1 MKQTTLDLNGPI
13 LSFTQNP
20 VGVASTGVSIGST
33 GGGTATFIGIATAS
47 GSGSI
52 VYQWYDQNGEISNGT
67 YVTGVAT
74 TTLTISNLIT
84 PTDHNRQVYVV
95 ADYVSSAYQITG
107 IAISTGQP
115 IPVTAGTG
123 RSTGNAIN
131 EPISSNVGI
140 LTVFPI
146 LGITTQP
153 VQTTSIQN
161 VSTNFSVI
169 ASITDITQGVLSYKW
184 ALDGTDIID
193 SSTINGSSTPNLT
206 IALNDVGTKLIK
218 CTITHPTAT
227 NSPLT
232 SDEVYFNVISPDPVI
247 SIEAYDTTS
256 STATLSSY
264 NFNVLNEVTLL
275 AQDNI
280 SATSLIS
287 LYASQIDVNIEIE
300 IYGGVGSNYGS
311 YIGGQGGYSKV
322 RFTMNKDVEYTI
334 AGLDAVNNCPF
345 VYRKGSLIA
354 VCGQGGDA
362 ASGGNGGAGGGIN
375 VVGAS
380 GGGRGGGSGGS
391 LVPAGTLPP
400 SGIFGSA
407 SNLTPINPDTKATGQ
422 AGGRVLPCSKGN
434 YWISR
439 GYSACSGV
447 GTSKIYLA
455 NGTLVTNSAFIDRG
469 FKSGYDIRQTAG
481 KGVAQTSYIERVGRT
496 CSNTITRSAIV
507 THFASGGQTTSL
519 TVSGDSFDV
528 RAFNTGGSDIGSRYY
543 EIYVPSGITNL
554 TSYSITDVSSQSAGG
569 ANNGVYLYNTIQASG
584 TLFIAIFS
592 FSGQGPG
599 FCRSFRVT
607 ANQSSDYDCSYDQTI
622 YVTGGGNG
630 GSGATG
636 GSGGSSSG
644 GAGGGGSGYTDG
656 SVTVVSTQQGGNTGG
671 AKIVIRKI

>member
-33 GGGTATFIGIATAS
+33 GGGTATFTGIATATFPNAAS
-47 GSGSI
+47 NSGSI
-52 VYQWYDQNGEISNGT
+52 AYQWYDQNGAISNGT
-67 YVTGVAT
+67 YVTGAAT

-84 PTDHNRQVYVV
+84 PTDHNRQIYVV
-95 ADYVSSAYQITG
+95 ADYVPSAY
-107 IAISTGQP
+107 GQGP
-115 IPVTAGTG
+115 ITAGTA

-131 EPISSNVGI
+131 DPISSNVGI

-146 LGITTQP
+146 LSITTQP

-161 VSTNFSVI
+161 VSANFSVI

-184 ALDGTDIID
+184 ALDGTDIVD
-193 SSTINGSSTPNLT
+193 SSTISGSSTPNLT
-206 IALNDVGTKLIK
+206 IALSDVGTKLIK
-218 CTITHPTAT
+218 CVITHPTAT

-247 SIEAYDTTS
+247 SIEKYDTTL
-256 STATLSSY
+256 STATLVSY
-264 NFNVLNEVTLL
+264 NFNVFNEVTLL

-287 LYASQIDVNIEIE
+287 LYASQIDVNIEMD

-311 YIGGQGGYSKV
+311 YIGGKGGYSRV
-322 RFTMNKDVEYTI
+322 RFTMNKNVEYTI

-354 VCGQGGDA
+354 VCGKGGDA

-407 SNLTPINPDTKATGQ
+407 SNLTPISPDTKATGQ

-439 GYSACSGV
+439 GYSACSDV
-447 GTSKIYLA
+447 GTSQIYLA
-455 NGTLVTNSAFIDRG
+455 NGTLVTNSAFITRG

-496 CSNTITRSAIV
+496 CSNTITRSAVV
-507 THFASGGQTTSL
+507 THFVSGGQTTSL

-528 RAFNTGGSDIGSRYY
+528 RAFNTGGSGIGSRYY

-592 FSGQGPG
+592 FSGQGPS

-656 SVTVVSTQQGGNTGG
+656 SVTVVSTQQGGSTGT
-671 AKIVIRKI
+671 AKVVIRKV

>member
-13 LSFTQNP
+13 LSFTTNP

-33 GGGTATFIGIATAS
+33 GGGTATFIGIVTATFPQAAS
-47 GSGSI
+47 NTGSI
-52 VYQWYDQNGEISNGT
+52 AYQWYDQNGAISNGT
-67 YVTGVAT
+67 YVTGAAT
-74 TTLTISNLIT
+74 TTLTLSNLIT

-95 ADYVSSAYQITG
+95 ADYVPSAY
-107 IAISTGQP
+107 GQSP
-115 IPVTAGTG
+115 ITAGTA

-140 LTVFPI
+140 LTVFPV
-146 LGITTQP
+146 LSITTQP

-169 ASITDITQGVLSYKW
+169 ASITDITQGILSYKW
-184 ALDGTDIID
+184 SLDGTDLTD
-193 SSTINGSSTPNLT
+193 SSTVSGSSTPNLT

-280 SATSLIS
+280 SVTSLIS

-322 RFTMNKDVEYTI
+322 RFTMNKNVEYTI

-354 VCGQGGDA
+354 VCGKGGDA

-375 VVGAS
+375 VVGAP

-407 SNLTPINPDTKATGQ
+407 SNLTPISPDTKATGQ

-439 GYSACSGV
+439 GYSACSDV
-447 GTSKIYLA
+447 GTSQIYLA
-455 NGTLVTNSAFIDRG
+455 NGTLVTNSAFITRG

-496 CSNTITRSAIV
+496 CTNTITRSAVV
-507 THFASGGQTTSL
+507 THFVSGGQTTSL

-543 EIYVPSGITNL
+543 EIYVPSSITNL

-569 ANNGVYLYNTIQASG
+569 ADNGVYLYNTIQVSG
-584 TLFIAIFS
+584 TLFLAIFS
-592 FSGQGPG
+592 FSGQGSA

>member
-13 LSFTQNP
+13 LSFTTNT

-33 GGGTATFIGIATAS
+33 GGGTATFVGIATATFS
-47 GSGSI
+47 NAASNTGSI
-52 VYQWYDQNGEISNGT
+52 SYQWYDQNGAISNGT

-84 PTDHNRQVYVV
+84 PTDHNRQIYVV
-95 ADYVSSAYQITG
+95 ADYVPSAY
-107 IAISTGQP
+107 GQGP
-115 IPVTAGTG
+115 ITAGTA

-131 EPISSNVGI
+131 DPISSNVGI

-146 LGITTQP
+146 LSITTQP

-161 VSTNFSVI
+161 VSANFSVI

-184 ALDGTDIID
+184 ALDGTDIVD
-193 SSTINGSSTPNLT
+193 SSTISGSSTPNLT
-206 IALNDVGTKLIK
+206 IALSDVGTKLIK
-218 CTITHPTAT
+218 CVITHPTAT

-247 SIEAYDTTS
+247 SIEKYDTTL
-256 STATLSSY
+256 STATLVSY
-264 NFNVLNEVTLL
+264 NFNVFNEVTLL

-287 LYASQIDVNIEIE
+287 LYASQIDVNIEMD

-311 YIGGQGGYSKV
+311 YIGGQGGYSRV
-322 RFTMNKDVEYTI
+322 RFTMNKNVEYTI

-345 VYRKGSLIA
+345 VYRKGSLIV
-354 VCGQGGDA
+354 VCGKGGDA

-407 SNLTPINPDTKATGQ
+407 SNLTPISPDTKATGQ

-439 GYSACSGV
+439 GYSACSDV
-447 GTSKIYLA
+447 GTSQIYLA
-455 NGTLVTNSAFIDRG
+455 NGTLVTNSAFITRG

-481 KGVAQTSYIERVGRT
+481 KGIAQTSYIERVGRT
-496 CSNTITRSAIV
+496 CSNTITRSAVV
-507 THFASGGQTTSL
+507 THFVSGGQTTSL

-554 TSYSITDVSSQSAGG
+554 TSYSITDVSSQAAGG
-569 ANNGVYLYNTIQASG
+569 ANNGVYLYNTTQASG

-592 FSGQGPG
+592 FSGQGAA

-656 SVTVVSTQQGGNTGG
+656 SVTLVSTQQGGNTGG
-671 AKIVIRKI
+671 AKIVIRKV

>member
-13 LSFTQNP
+13 LSFTTNP

-33 GGGTATFIGIATAS
+33 GGGTATFIGIVTATFPQAAS
-47 GSGSI
+47 NTGSI
-52 VYQWYDQNGEISNGT
+52 AYQWYDQNGAISNGT
-67 YVTGVAT
+67 YVTGAAT
-74 TTLTISNLIT
+74 TTLTLSNLIT

-95 ADYVSSAYQITG
+95 ADYVPSAY
-107 IAISTGQP
+107 GQSP
-115 IPVTAGTG
+115 ITAGTA

-140 LTVFPI
+140 LTVFPV
-146 LGITTQP
+146 LSITTQP

-169 ASITDITQGVLSYKW
+169 ASITDITQGILSYKW
-184 ALDGTDIID
+184 SLDGTDLTD
-193 SSTINGSSTPNLT
+193 SSTVSGSSTPNLT

-247 SIEAYDTTS
+247 SIESYDTTS
-256 STATLSSY
+256 STATLSTY

-322 RFTMNKDVEYTI
+322 RFTMNKNVEYTI

-354 VCGQGGDA
+354 VCGKGGDA

-375 VVGAS
+375 VVGAP

-407 SNLTPINPDTKATGQ
+407 SNLTPISPDTKATGQ

-439 GYSACSGV
+439 GYSACSDV
-447 GTSKIYLA
+447 GTSQIYLA
-455 NGTLVTNSAFIDRG
+455 NGTLVTNSAFITRG

-496 CSNTITRSAIV
+496 CTNTITRSAVV
-507 THFASGGQTTSL
+507 THFVSGGQTTSL

-543 EIYVPSGITNL
+543 EIYVPSSITNI
-554 TSYSITDVSSQSAGG
+554 TSFSITDVSSQSAGG
-569 ANNGVYLYNTIQASG
+569 ANNGVYLYQTIRAND
-584 TLFIAIFS
+584 TAIIAIFS
-592 FSGQGPG
+592 FSGQGPA

-607 ANQSSDYDCSYDQTI
+607 ANQSNDYDCSYDQTI
-622 YVTGGGNG
+622 YVAGGGNG

-671 AKIVIRKI
+671 AKIVIRKV